1 MKSPAQEAFAQVM
14 FWTGIGCFPLTLI
27 LIILGALTKKALRAA
42 AYFLLAALTFTHFV
56 WYFNM
61 LGGALGTK
69 VGRYEP
75 PNWFSF
81 LPFPLVGFVV
91 IMAVWVANDR
101 HRKQALQPPPL
112 PPQ

>member
-14 FWTGIGCFPLTLI
+14 FWTGIACFPLTII
-27 LIILGALTKKALRAA
+27 LIVLGALTKKALRAA
-42 AYFLLAALTFTHFV
+42 AFFLLAALTFTHFV

-75 PNWFSF
+75 PDWFSF
-81 LPFPLVGFVV
+81 LPLPLASFVV
-91 IMAVWVANDR
+91 SMACKLALDHR
-101 HRKQALQPPPL
+101 RKQALQPPPL

>member
-14 FWTGIGCFPLTLI
+14 FWTGMGCFPLTII
-27 LIILGALTKKALRAA
+27 LIVLGALTKKTLRAV
-42 AYFLLAALTFTHFV
+42 AYFLLATLTFTHFL
-56 WYFNM
+56 WFFSM

-75 PNWFSF
+75 PDWFSF
-81 LPFPLVGFVV
+81 FPPSLACFVV
-91 IMAVWVANDR
+91 VMACKLALDHR
-101 HRKQALQPPPL
+101 RKQALQPPPL